1 MPSSLLQSEHVSQE
15 AEALTA
21 KKSTDRAFELDFLRG
36 IAIVMMVFMHF
47 SYDVRYE
54 FGMDAF
60 EYLHSPWFWT
70 FVHPIILVL
79 FVGLSGICCT
89 FSKNNLKRGLRLLA
103 VALTFTIVTYFITEY
118 VGVYCLI
125 IFNVLHVLSIS
136 TLIYAL
142 IALIEQKAKIKAEQI
157 TFILLLIGCWVMM
170 LINNISMY
178 DSEDTS
184 VIMYAFG
191 VDVSGVPPTAD
202 YMALV
207 PWMGVFLACAAG
219 GRILYKEKKTLF
231 AGAGKKVRAV
241 TRPLEFLGRHSLLIY
256 LVHQPLVYGILYII
270 FLIAGKV

>member
-103 VALTFTIVTYFITEY
+103 VALTFTIVTYVITEY

-142 IALIEQKAKIKAEQI
+142 IAFIEQKAKIKAEQI
-157 TFILLLIGCWVMM
+157 TFILLLLGCWVMM

-191 VDVSGVPPTAD
+191 VDVRGVPPTAD

>member
-60 EYLHSPWFWT
+60 GYLHSPWFWT

-103 VALTFTIVTYFITEY
+103 VALTFTIVTYVITEY

-142 IALIEQKAKIKAEQI
+142 IAFIEQKAKIKAEQI
-157 TFILLLIGCWVMM
+157 TFILLLLGCWVMM

-191 VDVSGVPPTAD
+191 VDVRGVPPTAD

>member
-103 VALTFTIVTYFITEY
+103 VALTFTIVTYVITEY

-142 IALIEQKAKIKAEQI
+142 IAFIEQKTKIKTDQI
-157 TFILLLIGCWVMM
+157 TFILLLLGCWVMM

-191 VDVSGVPPTAD
+191 VDVRGVPPTAD